1 MSSNCIWL
9 QIIFCSC
16 VNETTLSPSCD
27 HSCVKMADCF
37 TDLSKSHLW
46 SNHKTIIKKIN
57 LVIAKYRDLSVS
69 QISRYFAQPCPI
81 IVNYFQKV
89 EYHKCCTTW
98 SFSGLNCLYFQTFSL
113 NKTNLDR
120 EQTLPSMKGFP
131 QPQKSPRKEFCH
143 THLQQDQLMRM
154 GCFLFLWLYS
164 NCNITELLV
173 ALNDSC
179 VCSHT
184 CQEECFALDNT
195 VKW

>member
-81 IVNYFQKV
+81 IVNYLQKV

-98 SFSGLNCLYFQTFSL
+98 SFSGLNCLYFPNIFIEQNRSWLWTDFAKYERFSTTS
-113 NKTNLDR
+113 KIPSKGI
-120 EQTLPSMKGFP
+120 LPHPPTTGSVNANGLLSFP
-131 QPQKSPRKEFCH
+131 
-143 THLQQDQLMRM
+143 L
-154 GCFLFLWLYS
+154 
-164 NCNITELLV
+164 
-173 ALNDSC
+173 
-179 VCSHT
+179 
-184 CQEECFALDNT
+184 T
-195 VKW
+195 V